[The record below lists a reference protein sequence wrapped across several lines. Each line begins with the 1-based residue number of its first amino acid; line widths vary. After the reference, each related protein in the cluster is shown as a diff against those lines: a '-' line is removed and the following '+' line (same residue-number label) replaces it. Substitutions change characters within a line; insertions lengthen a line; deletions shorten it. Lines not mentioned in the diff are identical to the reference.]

1 MSTKLASFLSSTGAV
16 LNGIGVGYY
25 NSRLL
30 LSGCLIWII
39 SNILWMYYS
48 RNNRDQFV
56 TFAVFFMAAVYGA
69 VIFIIRGV

>member
-16 LNGIGVGYY
+16 LNGVGVGYY

-30 LSGCLIWII
+30 LTGCLIWII
-39 SNILWMYYS
+39 SNLLWMYHS

-56 TFAVFFMAAVYGA
+56 TFAVFFVSAVFGS
-69 VIFIIRGV
+69 VLFLMRGV